1 VKKIDFTIKDLKETV
16 GNKYAAVIIIANRAK
31 AIRENP
37 ADVDDKFKKTKPT
50 VTATKEFLDGKLK
63 FEKFDLSV
71 INVGD

>member
-1 VKKIDFTIKDLKETV
+1 VKKIDFTIKDLKDTV

-37 ADVDDKFKKTKPT
+37 ADVDEKFRKQKPI
-50 VTATKEFLDGKLK
+50 VTATKEFLEKKIK
-63 FEKFDLSV
+63 FVKFDLDT